1 MESKIYLFILIDK
14 HTEYILEKG
23 RLRGNP
29 KHIGSIQESPKG
41 KNKKKQTLT
50 SPQLEPNQSKKLIKG
65 KSPTSKQDLD
75 QDQQTNEFF
84 NLESTKPH

>member
-1 MESKIYLFILIDK
+1 MDK
-14 HTEYILEKG
+14 HTKYILEKW

-29 KHIGSIQESPKG
+29 KHTRSIQESPKG

-65 KSPTSKQDLD
+65 RGPTSKYVLD
-75 QDQQTNEFF
+75 QDQRLQTIEYNVFIVYNISFF
-84 NLESTKPH
+84 S